1 MSAAETTMDA
11 PLFADRRVGDLEVV
25 TLRDGHRTFPVK
37 EGEFIVN
44 ASMADI
50 NAALV
55 EAGMPPDRMTIV
67 FNPVA
72 IRAGGEWLLFDTG
85 NGPQPPG
92 ATTGLLMQSLHAA
105 GIAPEAI
112 GRVVVSHFHA
122 DHINGLL
129 AADGAAA
136 FPNAQILV
144 PEREWTFWND
154 AAERERAAPGR
165 MQELFANVARV
176 FAKLRERVRTFA
188 GGEEVAPGIT
198 AVDTPGHSIGHTSFM
213 IESRGERL
221 FLQSDVSN
229 HPALFIRHPDW
240 RARFD
245 QFPDQAVAT
254 RRKIYEMLVG
264 EGLLIQGFHFP
275 FPSRGHAEPAG
286 EGFRIVPVE

>member
-1 MSAAETTMDA
+1 MTAAETSEA
-11 PLFADRRVGDLEVV
+11 PLFAAHRVGDVEVV
-25 TLRDGHRTFPVK
+25 TLRDGHRSFPVK
-37 EGEFIVN
+37 EGEFVLN

-50 NAALV
+50 NAALA

-72 IRAGGEWLLFDTG
+72 IRAGGEWLLVDTG

-92 ATTGLLMQSLHAA
+92 ATTGLLMRSLSAA
-105 GIAPEAI
+105 GIAAADI
-112 GRVVVSHFHA
+112 RRVVVSHCHA

-129 AADGAAA
+129 AADGSAA
-136 FPNAQILV
+136 FPNAAILV
-144 PEREWTFWND
+144 PEREWSFWND
-154 AAERERAAPGR
+154 AAERDRAAPGR

-176 FAKLRERVRTFA
+176 FATLRERVRTFA

-213 IESRGERL
+213 IASRGERL

-229 HPALFIRHPDW
+229 HPALFVRHPGW
-240 RARFD
+240 QARFD

-254 RRKIYEMLVG
+254 RRKIYAMLVD
-264 EGLLIQGFHFP
+264 EKLPVQGFHFP

-286 EGFRIVPVE
+286 DGFRIVPLG